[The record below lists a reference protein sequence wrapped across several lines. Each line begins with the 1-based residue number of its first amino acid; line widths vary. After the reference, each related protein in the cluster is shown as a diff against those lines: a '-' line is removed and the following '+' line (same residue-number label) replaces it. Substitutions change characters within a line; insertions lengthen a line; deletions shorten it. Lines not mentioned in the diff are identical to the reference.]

1 MAKGGDAARDKEF
14 NRRPVLL
21 YLVLAGLVITRIQ
34 QGGYPVKLYRILALP
49 LLVLVAFFLIAARA
63 LQPTDPGDLVQVLTW
78 LAGVGAVYVVGYGL
92 SFLLEQVP
100 GWGSKFPGWARGPV
114 VILLSA
120 GVAFG
125 AQYLLRQTHVVE
137 LLGPIFTMIVQI
149 ILAYLGTQKAF
160 AYQRQNRLLSG
171 PATRA

>member
-1 MAKGGDAARDKEF
+1 MKAMRALFVLSWLLLLAA
-14 NRRPVLL
+14 
-21 YLVLAGLVITRIQ
+21 
-34 QGGYPVKLYRILALP
+34 P
-49 LLVLVAFFLIAARA
+49 LLLGFRA
-63 LQPTDPGDLVQVLTW
+63 QQPTDPGDLVQVLTW

-92 SFLLEQVP
+92 SFLLEKVP

-114 VILLSA
+114 VILFSV

-160 AYQRQNRLLSG
+160 AYQRQNGLLSG
-171 PATRA
+171 PASRA

>member
-1 MAKGGDAARDKEF
+1 MKG
-14 NRRPVLL
+14 
-21 YLVLAGLVITRIQ
+21 
-34 QGGYPVKLYRILALP
+34 YRILFLLTFLLLLAVP
-49 LLVLVAFFLIAARA
+49 LLLGFRA
-63 LQPTDPGDLVQVLTW
+63 LQPADPANLIQVLTW
-78 LAGVGAVYVVGYGL
+78 LAGVGAVYVVGYGI

-114 VILLSA
+114 VIVFSV
-120 GVAFG
+120 GVALG

-160 AYQRQNRLLSG
+160 AYQRENRLLSG
-171 PATRA
+171 PATRT